1 MKKLDDAKN
10 TNKSLTW
17 SENDQIYWF
26 NFSLTEEIGRVR
38 ARFTY
43 PHKIQDAEG
52 IEKESE
58 TLEIVRTQPSDVD
71 VTSPHAWL
79 ERQSSHKVIHGRIQ
93 WWMFLFM
100 FTVLIFLFYSGG
112 WQHQLCYHF
121 KIKGRRHLFSH
132 SSWKFLPECRVS
144 TCTLISLLPREVFP
158 SFISEKHVSK
168 SLN

>member
-58 TLEIVRTQPSDVD
+58 TLERVRTQPSDVMWRHLTPD
-71 VTSPHAWL
+71 WRGKAHTKW
-79 ERQSSHKVIHGRIQ
+79 
-93 WWMFLFM
+93 
-100 FTVLIFLFYSGG
+100 FTVGYSDECFC
-112 WQHQLCYHF
+112 LCLRY
-121 KIKGRRHLFSH
+121 
-132 SSWKFLPECRVS
+132 
-144 TCTLISLLPREVFP
+144 
-158 SFISEKHVSK
+158 
-168 SLN
+168 